1 MPKRKSSEQV
11 PVNPRLEEV
20 LNSRVMVAPG
30 EDMEYLVKTSNA
42 DYDYIVFFNATG
54 GIPKSI
60 YSTRD
65 KVHYP
70 KFRIVNGQGAET
82 IDIAKATFPLLVTG
96 DNNRT
101 KIRGVVSWR
110 EVIGYLVHLCH
121 SLSLELERIETDME
135 AFLSSTKDLVC
146 ITDSKGFKTRISSS
160 CEQLYGVKAENLI
173 GMNIKDVERLGIYFP
188 SATRLALEEKK
199 EVTIVQTTKTGRKL
213 MVNATPVVDEFGV
226 VKRVVSISKDIT
238 DEEKLRQELAKTKT
252 IIERYEKELA
262 NFRLEQQKNLNF
274 VYRSKK
280 MEALVEKINKIAL
293 VDSTVLIYGETGVG
307 KEVIAKYIHN
317 ISDRNKGPF
326 VRINC
331 GAIPENLLEA
341 ELFGYEK
348 GAFTGARNEG
358 KPGLIETADK
368 GTLLL
373 DEISELPL
381 PLQVK
386 LLRFLQE
393 REFIRVG
400 GVKPVSVDVRILAA
414 TNKDLKELVQEGKF
428 RSDLYYRLNVIPL
441 VVPPLQER
449 PEDIPILAYYF
460 LEKFNQKYHK
470 SRELTREVM
479 ERLLKYSWPGNVRE
493 LENVV
498 ERLVVMSDD
507 KQITKNDLSEELLVD
522 GASRSHVSEIIIAK
536 LIPLREATAIVEK
549 QLIEKAIDEYG
560 STYKAAKVLGVD
572 QSTIVRKLNRYKILE

>member
-1 MPKRKSSEQV
+1 MPRRRNSEQV
-11 PVNPRLEEV
+11 PVSARIEEL
-20 LNSRVMVAPG
+20 LNRRVMVAPA
-30 EDMEYLVKTSNA
+30 EDKPHLAKTAGDHN
-42 DYDYIVFFNATG
+42 YIVFLNTAHSPTT
-54 GIPKSI
+54 I
-60 YSTRD
+60 YCTRD
-65 KVHYP
+65 KVYYS
-70 KFRIVNGQGAET
+70 KFRTVNIQGAET
-82 IDIAKATFPLLVTG
+82 IDISKTTFPILVTQ
-96 DNNRT
+96 DTRT
-101 KIRGVVSWR
+101 EILGVIGWR
-110 EVIGYLVHLCH
+110 EILGYLLHACY
-121 SLSLELERIETDME
+121 SLSSELERIKTDME

-146 ITDSKGFKTRISSS
+146 ITDAKGFKTRISSS
-160 CEQLYGVKAENLI
+160 CEQLYGLKAENLV
-173 GMNIKDVERLGIYFP
+173 GMNIKEVERLGIYFP
-188 SATRLALEEKK
+188 SATRLALEQKK

-213 MVNATPVVDEFGV
+213 MVNAIPVLDESGS

-262 NFRLEQQKNLNF
+262 SFRLEQQKNLNF
-274 VYRSKK
+274 VYRSKS

-381 PLQVK
+381 SLQVK

-400 GVKPVSVDVRILAA
+400 GVKPLRVDVRILAA
-414 TNKDLKELVQEGKF
+414 TNKDLKELVQQGKF

-441 VVPPLQER
+441 MIPPLRER

-460 LEKFNQKYHK
+460 LEKFNRKYHK

-479 ERLLKYSWPGNVRE
+479 ERLLKYPWPGNVRE

-507 KQITKNDLSEELLVD
+507 KQIVKDDLPEELLIES
-522 GASRSHVSEIIIAK
+522 ASRSTPSQIIVSK
-536 LIPLREATAIVEK
+536 LLPLREATALVEK

-572 QSTIVRKLNRYKILE
+572 QSTIVRKLNRYKSLE